1 MTVKQETAILLDDIE
16 QETALLQDRLTRTAE
31 MTETF
36 RRVLVEEAK
45 DAHPLATSDPL
56 VRTLRALEEMNRT
69 ALKVCEDTGADCLCS
84 DLEDLQPLN

>member
-1 MTVKQETAILLDDIE
+1 MTVIQRTAMLLDDIE

-31 MTETF
+31 MTEGF
-36 RRVLVEEAK
+36 RSALVEEAK
-45 DAHPLATSDPL
+45 NAHPLAATDPL
-56 VRTLRALEEMNRT
+56 VRTLRALEDMNRA

>member
-1 MTVKQETAILLDDIE
+1 MNAEEQTAILLDDIE

-31 MTETF
+31 MTEGF
-36 RRVLVEEAK
+36 RRVLGP
-45 DAHPLATSDPL
+45 PLPTRWNGVL
-56 VRTLRALEEMNRT
+56 VSTLRALVDMNKA